1 MLENYG
7 IDSEKKQNHG
17 AILKKKK
24 TTCLLTEGIVRLAG
38 QRKVFLVPREYIPQ
52 FLESSQVVLL
62 QVHPSRH
69 CLKA

>member
-1 MLENYG
+1 M
-7 IDSEKKQNHG
+7 KKTKNHG
-17 AILKKKK
+17 FALKKKK
-24 TTCLLTEGIVRLAG
+24 TTCLLTERIVRLARPG
-38 QRKVFLVPREYIPQ
+38 KDFLVPREYNPQ